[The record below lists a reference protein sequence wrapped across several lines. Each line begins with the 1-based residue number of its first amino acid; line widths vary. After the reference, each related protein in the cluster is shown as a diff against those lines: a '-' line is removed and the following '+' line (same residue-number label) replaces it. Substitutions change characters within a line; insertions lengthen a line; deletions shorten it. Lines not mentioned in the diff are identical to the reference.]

1 MTYKGYELRQ
11 GVKTILTKGDETV
24 EVEAWG
30 IYRNGDYRGSVKTP
44 NDAKDYI
51 DGLTQGELTRP
62 KNVTRVIQRTD
73 YNTHGRIDKT
83 TRFIER

>member
-1 MTYKGYELRQ
+1 MTYKGYEIRNDA
-11 GVKTILTKGDETV
+11 KTKFHKNGEVI

-62 KNVTRVIQRTD
+62 KEVTRVIQRTD